1 MHPKKLLYSMIGL
14 FFVGF
19 TFLSPGAVAL
29 ARQVTA
35 TITATFIP
43 PSVTPTTMYNFEC
56 PVGTPAGWGTYTP
69 SPLWYLECEY
79 CVWTPTSTAL
89 PPTITPTHDGT
100 GTPYPTATVTLT
112 PAVTSTPSN
121 GSFTCLGLHGAD
133 CFSGAVSTY
142 EHEFEEGFGNNGFF
156 GAMGIHV
163 LSIPASETL
172 IIYYNFDVLATW
184 TGAHENYSPIIQ
196 TRMWAYDPVTSW
208 GGYIYDDWFTGC
220 LPGVAGTCH
229 HTSSG
234 SVTFTNVSNYNEQ
247 GFDFWFDFR
256 NPNVSW
262 GSGNTNIAGSLRLSL
277 DGFPSTPTPT
287 SQLTPAGYGFCQT
300 VAPIDPAF
308 GFELFVPDGPANCDM
323 GWDEFGVGD
332 YTIPAVQICF
342 QPSQFGVIRLFG
354 KDYEVGIYG
363 LAAAAA
369 FLWRYFRTV

>member
-100 GTPYPTATVTLT
+100 GTPYPTATVTTT
-112 PAVTSTPSN
+112 PVYTPTPEANPIRFNPDELSHGVTNGVSVIDVVSPSLLHISYTGDWN
-121 GSFTCLGLHGAD
+121 PYISDITISIVDTLLRPEAFSYDLYYYVTFAGTHDPWNAPMQCFNAWYAPMNCSAPAGGVVTGVFHEDEFWGATGSVA
-133 CFSGAVSTY
+133 
-142 EHEFEEGFGNNGFF
+142 FF
-156 GAMGIHV
+156 G
-163 LSIPASETL
+163 T
-172 IIYYNFDVLATW
+172 YFD
-184 TGAHENYSPIIQ
+184 
-196 TRMWAYDPVTSW
+196 
-208 GGYIYDDWFTGC
+208 
-220 LPGVAGTCH
+220 
-229 HTSSG
+229 
-234 SVTFTNVSNYNEQ
+234 
-247 GFDFWFDFR
+247 
-256 NPNVSW
+256 PNSW
-262 GSGNTNIAGSLRLSL
+262 GSRSFDAWLSL
-277 DGFPSTPTPT
+277 HAPYEPSSSTPTPT
-287 SQLTPAGYGFCQT
+287 VTVTPAGYGFCNT
-300 VAPIDPAF
+300 VAPVDPAF
-308 GFELFVPDGPANCDM
+308 GFDLFVPDGEPNCDM

>member
-100 GTPYPTATVTLT
+100 GTPYPTSTITVTPSITGT
-112 PAVTSTPSN
+112 PTGEGMHCIDLVGSYSCWTGSIDTYDYDFST
-121 GSFTCLGLHGAD
+121 A
-133 CFSGAVSTY
+133 
-142 EHEFEEGFGNNGFF
+142 FGNATYDELFVV
-156 GAMGIHV
+156 AV
-163 LSIPASETL
+163 PET
-172 IIYYNFDVLATW
+172 
-184 TGAHENYSPIIQ
+184 YS
-196 TRMWAYDPVTSW
+196 
-208 GGYIYDDWFTGC
+208 
-220 LPGVAGTCH
+220 
-229 HTSSG
+229 
-234 SVTFTNVSNYNEQ
+234 SVTFYYSYDITFTWSGAHSLYAPSPLHEVWARNEGEPNWAKFLNNPLSGCVAGVSGSCHFEYEGQHTFTLQPGKTLEFAVSINNQNVAYPA
-247 GFDFWFDFR
+247 G
-256 NPNVSW
+256 VTVL
-262 GSGNTNIAGSLRLSL
+262 SGNAYVSVV
-277 DGFPSTPTPT
+277 GFVTPTP
-287 SQLTPAGYGFCQT
+287 QVTPAGYGFCQT